1 MAGIVENVNVAILRQ
16 CREQMALAIEDVHK
30 KVGSIEAIEAG
41 IKYPTFR
48 QLETLARLYN
58 VPRWVFISEKLPPKY
73 SFAENVPAFR
83 QFSEQTTGAF
93 SNSKVRGLVMQIGRL
108 RELVIELREDMDE
121 PIEPFLPPTR
131 QNGSIG
137 EIAKT
142 IRSWLD
148 VQGNPEFPE
157 WKSRLEQ
164 KGIFVFMTGK
174 YQGWSHIDRE
184 IFRGLSMYYPVL
196 PVIIINDSD
205 AKQAQ
210 SFTLFHELGHLIRR
224 EHAVDSWSEQNK
236 ETEKW
241 CDRFAGEVLM
251 PAVPFWEKIGHDKMD
266 NLQSVKKLARTFRVS
281 PYACLVRLRHLQ
293 VINQDDYLSFED
305 DLKQEYKDIQI
316 KLKEKSGGPSRDRV
330 REVLNQYGH
339 IYTRTLFQAYSNKA
353 ISLHKLS
360 KALNLK
366 HASQVLELADRL

>member
-1 MAGIVENVNVAILRQ
+1 MSATVENVNVAILLQ
-16 CREQMALAIEDVHK
+16 CRKQMALDVEEVKK
-30 KVGSIEAIEAG
+30 KVGSIKSIESGA
-41 IKYPTFR
+41 KYPTYK
-48 QLETLARLYN
+48 QLDILAHLYK
-58 VPRWVFISEKLPPKY
+58 VPRWVFISEELPSEY
-73 SFAENVPAFR
+73 NFAENVPAFR

-93 SNSKVRGLVMQIGRL
+93 SDSKVRGLVAQIVRL
-108 RELVIELREDMDE
+108 RELVIELREDIDE
-121 PIEPFLPPTR
+121 PIEPFLPPKR

-142 IRSWLD
+142 IRAWLN
-148 VQGNPEFPE
+148 VQGNPGFPE
-157 WKSRLEQ
+157 WKSRLER
-164 KGIFVFMTGK
+164 KDIFVFMTDT

-184 IFRGLSMYYPVL
+184 IFRGLSMPYPVL
-196 PVIIINDSD
+196 PVMIINNSDS
-205 AKQAQ
+205 KKAQ
-210 SFTLFHELGHLIRR
+210 LFTLLHELGHLIRR

-241 CDRFAGEVLM
+241 CDRLAGEVLM
-251 PAVPFWEKIGHDKMD
+251 PTVPFLEKIGNDEMD
-266 NLQSVKKLARTFRVS
+266 NLQSVKKLAGKFCVS
-281 PYACLVRLRHLQ
+281 PYACLVRLRNLQ
-293 VINQDDYLSFED
+293 VINQDAYSSFEAQV
-305 DLKQEYKDIQI
+305 KQEYENQQR
-316 KLKEKSGGPSRDRV
+316 KLSEGPGVPSRDRV

>member
-1 MAGIVENVNVAILRQ
+1 MAATVENVNVAILLQ
-16 CREQMALAIEDVHK
+16 CRKQMALDVEEVKK
-30 KVGSIEAIEAG
+30 KVGSIKSIESGA
-41 IKYPTFR
+41 KYPTYK
-48 QLETLARLYN
+48 QLDVLAHLYK
-58 VPRWVFISEKLPPKY
+58 VPRWVFISEELPSEY
-73 SFAENVPAFR
+73 NFAENVPAFR
-83 QFSEQTTGAF
+83 QFSEQMTGAF
-93 SNSKVRGLVMQIGRL
+93 SDSKVRGLVAQIVRL
-108 RELVIELREDMDE
+108 RELVIELREDIDE
-121 PIEPFLPPTR
+121 PIEPFLPPKR

-142 IRSWLD
+142 IRSWLN

-164 KGIFVFMTGK
+164 KGIFVFMTDK

-184 IFRGLSMYYPVL
+184 IFRGLSMHYPVL
-196 PVIIINDSD
+196 PVMIINDSD
-205 AKQAQ
+205 AKKAQ
-210 SFTLFHELGHLIRR
+210 SFTLFHELGHLLRR

-251 PAVPFWEKIGHDKMD
+251 PAVPFREKIGNDKMD
-266 NLQSVKKLARTFRVS
+266 NLQSIKKLARKFCIS
-281 PYACLVRLRHLQ
+281 PYACLVRLRHLR

-305 DLKQEYKDIQI
+305 ELKQEYKDLQI

-360 KALNLK
+360 KAFNLK

>member
-1 MAGIVENVNVAILRQ
+1 MTARVENVNVAILRQ
-16 CREQMALAIEDVHK
+16 CREQMALGLEEVK
-30 KVGSIEAIEAG
+30 KRVRAIEAIEAG
-41 IKYPTFR
+41 EKSPTFK
-48 QLETLARLYN
+48 QLSILAEMYN
-58 VPRWVFISEKLPPKY
+58 VPRWIFISEQLPSEYNFVK
-73 SFAENVPAFR
+73 SMPAFR
-83 QFSEQTTGAF
+83 QFVEQTGEAF
-93 SNSKVRGLVMQIGRL
+93 SDPKVRSVVAQVQQL
-108 RELVIELREDMDE
+108 RELVIELRKDMDE
-121 PIEPFLPPTR
+121 PIEPFLLPKL

-148 VQGNPEFPE
+148 IQDNPGFPE
-157 WKSRLEQ
+157 WKSRLER
-164 KGIFVFMTGK
+164 KDIFVFMTDT

-184 IFRGLSMYYPVL
+184 IFRGLSMHYPVL
-196 PVIIINDSD
+196 PVIIINNAD
-205 AKQAQ
+205 AKKAQ
-210 SFTLFHELGHLIRR
+210 LFTLLHELGHLIRQ

-241 CDRFAGEVLM
+241 CDRLAGEVLM
-251 PAVPFWEKIGHDKMD
+251 PTVPFLEKIGNDEMD
-266 NLQSVKKLARTFRVS
+266 NLQSVKKLARKFRVS
-281 PYACLVRLRHLQ
+281 PYACLVRLRNLQ
-293 VINQDDYLSFED
+293 VINQDAYLSFEAQV
-305 DLKQEYKDIQI
+305 KQEYENQQR
-316 KLKEKSGGPSRDRV
+316 KLSEGPGGPSRDRV